1 MRLETKCMIRNQ
13 MRASF
18 LVVMSRSLDV
28 DLALKEK
35 KKKEITKNWL
45 RRVYFKMAN

>member
-1 MRLETKCMIRNQ
+1 

-18 LVVMSRSLDV
+18 LVVMSRSLDL
-28 DLALKEK
+28 DLALKE